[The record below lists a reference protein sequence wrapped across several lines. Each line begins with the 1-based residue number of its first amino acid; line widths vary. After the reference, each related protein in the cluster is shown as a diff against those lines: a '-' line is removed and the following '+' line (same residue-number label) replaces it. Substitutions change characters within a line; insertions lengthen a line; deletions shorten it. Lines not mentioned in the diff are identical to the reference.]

1 MYVCVHAWRE
11 LSDDIDS
18 YVLRMYVGRHDSDG
32 YVCMV
37 RIVCH
42 IMIVVVE

>member
-18 YVLRMYVGRHDSDG
+18 YVLRMYVGRHCSNG
-32 YVCMV
+32 YVCMES
-37 RIVCH
+37 C
-42 IMIVVVE
+42 MSYYDSGS